1 MLRGMAQGRDSPTGY
16 DWEGSAVPEEPRPL
30 TLPGPAHEPSRGEP
44 AVAGEPQ
51 DPADEAPRRG
61 GLPAWSIVAIV
72 LVQAVAL
79 VAVVALVTGGLQR
92 LGEREPAT
100 PAATA
105 PTDQPAASED
115 PTQDRRP
122 GTVTDEDGREL
133 SDGTGSYDRPATL
146 GEHTVSWTTW
156 TGGTLAV
163 TALEVDLDATAPG
176 AEGRDVVQDGY
187 RLVLATYEVLYDG
200 PGQLTPAEELW
211 LTGESDR
218 TYFPDVGE
226 GLVPDPMK
234 QVGPLA
240 SSRSATFHAAF
251 VVPTDEIDTFRLG
264 VETFSGEILYFG
276 T

>member
-1 MLRGMAQGRDSPTGY
+1 MAQGRDSPTGY

-100 PAATA
+100 
-105 PTDQPAASED
+105 
-115 PTQDRRP
+115 
-122 GTVTDEDGREL
+122 
-133 SDGTGSYDRPATL
+133 L

-163 TALEVDLDATAPG
+163 TALEVDLEATAPG